1 MNMSVENKSCSR
13 HIKRHLAY
21 LLEFLLAR
29 LKGLGIQIATNTTLA
44 DHWHTFKSLNWI
56 NVFTI
61 PVSIYSKV
69 YCITWFSKVEI
80 CLTKSGVAP
89 VVHTRNYQSLIPESC
104 ILSHHSLT
112 VSHRQD
118 AVRLDAFKTQLRAE
132 QGWVSSSVH
141 CTLTRTGYHCHQP
154 GLPDLSHMSGVN
166 DSQSEGRMGSRR
178 PIRGWELHILCIP
191 ETQTPHQIPTLASS
205 RSRPYLHPQSQD

>member
-61 PVSIYSKV
+61 PVSIYLSILKF
-69 YCITWFSKVEI
+69 ITWLSKVEI

-112 VSHRQD
+112 VSHRRPGCCEARCLQNTTESW
-118 AVRLDAFKTQLRAE
+118 AGMGVKL
-132 QGWVSSSVH
+132 
-141 CTLTRTGYHCHQP
+141 CTLYSDQDWLSLPPARAAWSLTHVRGQWQP
-154 GLPDLSHMSGVN
+154 I
-166 DSQSEGRMGSRR
+166 RR
-178 PIRGWELHILCIP
+178 PNGESATNQRLG
-191 ETQTPHQIPTLASS
+191 TPHSLHTRDPNTASNTNTRIIPV
-205 RSRPYLHPQSQD
+205 